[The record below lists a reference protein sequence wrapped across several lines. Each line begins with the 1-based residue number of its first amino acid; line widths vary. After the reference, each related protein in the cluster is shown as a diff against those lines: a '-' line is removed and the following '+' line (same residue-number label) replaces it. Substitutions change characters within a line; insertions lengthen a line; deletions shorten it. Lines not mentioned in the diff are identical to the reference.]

1 MKSRPAFTKKAA
13 LAQLE
18 VVVASTSIGHTKAD
32 RGVHS
37 LAQQCILHMQSMPG
51 RTLEPTSP
59 PESDPF
65 MEAFIP
71 QYKVTLTLTLT
82 LP

>member
-18 VVVASTSIGHTKAD
+18 VMVASTSTGHTKAD

-37 LAQQCILHMQSMPG
+37 LAQQCILHCHAKYA
-51 RTLEPTSP
+51 RKDTS
-59 PESDPF
+59 
-65 MEAFIP
+65 A
-71 QYKVTLTLTLT
+71 Q
-82 LP
+82 